1 MMSIQMRL
9 HMNHICE
16 SIIRIDQQIKFVCIV
31 DENAKLLIGQ
41 DRSIPSKINSIKS
54 SETTDDSSH
63 LTETKVE
70 DLVEIQFKYRNIH
83 LFYSEYLLWV
93 IKSCTGHLDD
103 TKNKGNFGITQI
115 TNKFKTST
123 FFELS
128 GIDGNSVKLVVTP
141 IDNKMKTFLCIYFE
155 PSYIFKSSGTNECN
169 RFKSLLRKINVII
182 SLNSKMLDLV

>member
-1 MMSIQMRL
+1 MRL

-63 LTETKVE
+63 LTETKAD

-103 TKNKGNFGITQI
+103 TKNKGNFGLTQI

-123 FFELS
+123 S

-169 RFKSLLRKINVII
+169 RFKSLLRKINVMI

>member
-1 MMSIQMRL
+1 
-9 HMNHICE
+9 MNHICE

-31 DENAKLLIGQ
+31 DENAKLLVGQ
-41 DRSIPSKINSIKS
+41 DRSIPSNINSIKS
-54 SETTDDSSH
+54 SETTDDLSH
-63 LTETKVE
+63 LTEIKVD

-103 TKNKGNFGITQI
+103 TKNKGNFGITKI
-115 TNKFKTST
+115 TNKTKTST

-141 IDNKMKTFLCIYFE
+141 LDNKMVTFLCIYFE
-155 PSYIFKSSGTNECN
+155 PSYVIKSCGTNGYKK
-169 RFKSLLRKINVII
+169 FKSLLRKINVIVNVRDKCH
-182 SLNSKMLDLV
+182 SQC

>member
-16 SIIRIDQQIKFVCIV
+16 SIIRIDQQIKFVCVV
-31 DENAKLLIGQ
+31 DENAKLLVGQ
-41 DRSIPSKINSIKS
+41 DRSIPSNINSIKS
-54 SETTDDSSH
+54 SESTDESSH
-63 LTETKVE
+63 LTETKVD

-103 TKNKGNFGITQI
+103 AKNKDNFGVTQV
-115 TNKFKTST
+115 TNKFKTPT

-128 GIDGNSVKLVVTP
+128 GIDGNSVKLAVTP

-155 PSYIFKSSGTNECN
+155 PSYIITSSGTYAHR

-182 SLNSKMLDLV
+182 SLHSKMLDLV